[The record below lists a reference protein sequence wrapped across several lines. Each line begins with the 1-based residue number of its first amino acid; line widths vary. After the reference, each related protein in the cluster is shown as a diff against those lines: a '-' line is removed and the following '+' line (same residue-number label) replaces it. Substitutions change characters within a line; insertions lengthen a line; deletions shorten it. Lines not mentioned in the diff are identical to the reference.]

1 MSKSNK
7 SQKYILYDSIKTR
20 QNQVIYYLG
29 MCVCV
34 CVCVCVKLSQKAN
47 KLVLKFQDNGYSVS
61 KNNKPGGGG
70 KGGGDETGVLRLQ
83 LDSMF

>member
-1 MSKSNK
+1 M
-7 SQKYILYDSIKTR
+7 
-20 QNQVIYYLG
+20 
-29 MCVCV
+29 CV
-34 CVCVCVKLSQKAN
+34 CVCVCVKLSRKAN

-70 KGGGDETGVLRLQ
+70 KGGGAETEVLRLQ

>member
-1 MSKSNK
+1 M
-7 SQKYILYDSIKTR
+7 
-20 QNQVIYYLG
+20 
-29 MCVCV
+29 
-34 CVCVCVKLSQKAN
+34 CVCVKLSRKAN